1 MSFSG
6 ASDGKESVFNAWG
19 SRFNRWVGKFPWRR
33 AWKPTPV
40 FLPEES
46 HDRGAWRAIVYGLQR
61 VRSDWA
67 TNTHND
73 LLKLT
78 KFHVHLCHQLYPDV
92 GKIRGDANF
101 PLGVSRIPIMCHS
114 PFKYNPKE
122 NRFSDVFCLSYW
134 GLFFSSPA
142 RETILLRYSPRV
154 FQKMLQKN
162 IQTNTPAFCPF

>member
-6 ASDGKESVFNAWG
+6 SIPGLG
-19 SRFNRWVGKFPWRR
+19 SSPGEGHGSPLQYSCLKNPM
-33 AWKPTPV
+33 TEE
-40 FLPEES
+40 PEGIQS
-46 HDRGAWRAIVYGLQR
+46 MGCR

-134 GLFFSSPA
+134 GLFFSPPA